1 MANIE
6 IHVLITVDW
15 KHSAFACKFGMSWV
29 YVCSG
34 VSIMSNLFMV
44 VGKWGLYF
52 SIHIESP
59 ARTDLA
65 PL

>member
-44 VGKWGLYF
+44 VGTG
-52 SIHIESP
+52 SP
-59 ARTDLA
+59 KV
-65 PL
+65 